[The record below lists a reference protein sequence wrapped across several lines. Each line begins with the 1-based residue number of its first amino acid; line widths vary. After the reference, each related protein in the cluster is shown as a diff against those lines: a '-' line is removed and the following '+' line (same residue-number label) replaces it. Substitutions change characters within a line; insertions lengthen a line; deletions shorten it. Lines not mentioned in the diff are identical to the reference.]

1 MSLKMIWRQRRS
13 NKLNFAV
20 SKRKLENI
28 LPCLEIRSLEF
39 YHTSSAIYQLS
50 NNYSSFFVSVILR
63 PQIGS
68 QIFSLGYF
76 PKFSLKYVLSRRFN
90 NYFVGYPV
98 GTISTYQNLAF
109 CPRKRLLC
117 PFYFSEYIFVLFL
130 LCCFVSEYVI
140 V

>member
-20 SKRKLENI
+20 SKGEPENI
-28 LPCLEIRSLEF
+28 LPCLEIRNLEF

-90 NYFVGYPV
+90 HYFVGYPNRDDL
-98 GTISTYQNLAF
+98 YLPK
-109 CPRKRLLC
+109 PR
-117 PFYFSEYIFVLFL
+117 FL
-130 LCCFVSEYVI
+130 IPLPKKKAI
-140 V
+140 VT